1 MSSSPPRRPNPQTLQ
16 RVTTESEVRRE
27 LEGSAGLIG
36 QALNTAQVRQVAQH
50 LDLIAAW
57 NRKAHLTSITEP
69 AKAARVHVVDSLL
82 CLRAGLPAGAALID
96 VGSGAGFPGIPLK
109 IARPDL
115 AVTLLEAAS
124 RKAAFLELA
133 AAEIGA
139 ALSVVEARAELAAH
153 DPTWRERFDVAVARA
168 VAPLP
173 ALCELVLPF
182 VRRGGKAVLL
192 KGPSVASELSAG
204 ARASAILGGSPPE
217 QMMSQLPGGA
227 HRVIVTIEKVAETPP
242 DYPRRPGVPA
252 KRPLG

>member
-1 MSSSPPRRPNPQTLQ
+1 M
-16 RVTTESEVRRE
+16 TTESEVRRE
-27 LEGSAGLIG
+27 LESSAGLIG
-36 QALNTAQVRQVAQH
+36 HTLDSAQFRQVAQH

-82 CLRAGLPAGAALID
+82 CLRAGIPESAVLID
-96 VGSGAGFPGIPLK
+96 IGSGAGFPGIPLK

-115 AVTLLEAAS
+115 AVTVLEAAS
-124 RKAAFLELA
+124 RKAAFLELV
-133 AAEIGA
+133 AAEIGVS
-139 ALSVVEARAELAAH
+139 LSVVEARAELAAH
-153 DPTWRERFDVAVARA
+153 DPTWREKFDVAVARA

-182 VRRGGKAVLL
+182 LRRGGKAVLL
-192 KGPSVASELSAG
+192 KGPSVASEVGAG
-204 ARASAILGGSPPE
+204 TRASAMLGGGTP
-217 QMMSQLPGGA
+217 QLMTSQLPGGER
-227 HRVIVTIEKVAETPP
+227 RVIVTIEKMAETPP

>member
-1 MSSSPPRRPNPQTLQ
+1 
-16 RVTTESEVRRE
+16 VTTEAEVRRD

-36 QALNTAQVRQVAQH
+36 QPLDSTQVRQVAQH
-50 LDLIAAW
+50 LDLISAW
-57 NRKAHLTSITEP
+57 NRKAHLTSITAP

-139 ALSVVEARAELAAH
+139 VLSVVEARAEQAAR
-153 DPTWRERFDVAVARA
+153 DPIWRERFDVAVARA

-182 VRRGGKAVLL
+182 LRRGGKAVLL
-192 KGPSVASELSAG
+192 KGPSVTSEVDAG
-204 ARASAILGGSPPE
+204 ARASAMLGGGHPE
-217 QMMSQLPGGA
+217 LIMCQLPGGA
-227 HRVIVTIEKVAETPP
+227 RRVIVTIEKVAATPS

>member
-1 MSSSPPRRPNPQTLQ
+1 M
-16 RVTTESEVRRE
+16 
-27 LEGSAGLIG
+27 
-36 QALNTAQVRQVAQH
+36 
-50 LDLIAAW
+50 
-57 NRKAHLTSITEP
+57 
-69 AKAARVHVVDSLL
+69 HVVDSLL
-82 CLRAGLPAGAALID
+82 CLRAGLPAGAVLID

-139 ALSVVEARAELAAH
+139 VLSVVEARAEQAAR
-153 DPTWRERFDVAVARA
+153 DPIWRERFDVAVARA

-182 VRRGGKAVLL
+182 LRRGGKAVLL
-192 KGPSVASELSAG
+192 KGPSVTSEVDDG
-204 ARASAILGGSPPE
+204 ARASAMLGGGHPE
-217 QMMSQLPGGA
+217 LMVSRLPGGA
-227 HRVIVTIEKVAETPP
+227 RRVIVTIEKVAATPP

>member
-1 MSSSPPRRPNPQTLQ
+1 M
-16 RVTTESEVRRE
+16 TTDSEVRRE
-27 LEGSAGLIG
+27 LESSAGLIG
-36 QALNTAQVRQVAQH
+36 QTLDSTQVRQVAQH

-57 NRKAHLTSITEP
+57 NRKAHLTSITAP

-82 CLRAGLPAGAALID
+82 CLRAGLPEGTVLID

-115 AVTLLEAAS
+115 AVTLLEASS

-139 ALSVVEARAELAAH
+139 VLSVVEARAERAAH
-153 DPTWRERFDVAVARA
+153 DPTWRERFDVGVARA

-182 VRRGGKAVLL
+182 VRLGGK
-192 KGPSVASELSAG
+192 PSC
-204 ARASAILGGSPPE
+204 
-217 QMMSQLPGGA
+217 
-227 HRVIVTIEKVAETPP
+227 
-242 DYPRRPGVPA
+242 
-252 KRPLG
+252 

>member
-1 MSSSPPRRPNPQTLQ
+1 MFQ
-16 RVTTESEVRRE
+16 RVTTESEVRHE
-27 LEGSAGLIG
+27 LESAAGLIG
-36 QALNTAQVRQVAQH
+36 QALDSAQVRRIAHH

-57 NRKAHLTSITEP
+57 NRKAHLTSITAP

-82 CLRAGLPAGAALID
+82 CVRAGLPSGAVLID

-109 IARPDL
+109 IARSDL

-139 ALSVVEARAELAAH
+139 VLSVVEMRAEQAGH
-153 DPTWRERFDVAVARA
+153 DPTWREQFDVAVARA

-173 ALCELVLPF
+173 TLCELVLPF
-182 VRRGGKAVLL
+182 LRPGGKAVLL
-192 KGPSVASELSAG
+192 KGPSVTGEMGAG
-204 ARASAILGGSPPE
+204 ARASAMLGGGPPG
-217 QMMSQLPGGA
+217 QMKFQLPDGA
-227 HRVIVTIEKVAETPP
+227 RRVIVTIEKMAATPP
-242 DYPRRPGVPA
+242 EYPRRPGVPA